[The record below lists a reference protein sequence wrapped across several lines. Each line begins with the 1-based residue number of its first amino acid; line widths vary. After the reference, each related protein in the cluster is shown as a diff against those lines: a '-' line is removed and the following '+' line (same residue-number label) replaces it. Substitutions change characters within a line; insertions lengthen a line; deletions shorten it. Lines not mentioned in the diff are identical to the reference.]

1 MFRISVGWKKMI
13 RSLIYLKIQQTGLPD
28 GVDGAREGFDCK
40 SWARVFSSCLIDSS
54 WPSW

>member
-28 GVDGAREGFDCK
+28 GVDGAREGFDRK